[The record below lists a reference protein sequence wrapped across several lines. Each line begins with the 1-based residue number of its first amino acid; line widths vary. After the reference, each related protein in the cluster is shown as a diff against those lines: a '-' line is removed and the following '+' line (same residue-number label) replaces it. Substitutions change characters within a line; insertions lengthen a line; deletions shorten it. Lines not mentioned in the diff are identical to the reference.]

1 MLKQR
6 CLKAIAMMQ
15 GWTGRAGRVSGGG
28 ETAPLIR
35 LSLVAIVLLASSGL
49 ALVVAEAVPASTIY
63 RSVGADG
70 VVRYS
75 DTPSAGARAL
85 APPPLSSAPAL
96 DVAAPSRPTA
106 PSVPGPDSD
115 ADVFQPHDVLAI
127 ASPADGSVLPTG
139 AGGRL
144 KVLAAISPPPAT
156 GDRLG
161 LEVDGVLATSVAGI
175 GPLWL
180 TNLERGE
187 HRLGLVVLAPSGEVR
202 QRSADIVIHVQ
213 RASRLLPA
221 NPLRPAPP

>member
-1 MLKQR
+1 MKQ
-6 CLKAIAMMQ
+6 
-15 GWTGRAGRVSGGG
+15 GGTGRAGPVTATRII
-28 ETAPLIR
+28 APLCR
-35 LSLVAIVLLASSGL
+35 LWLVTSALLLSFGVVLV
-49 ALVVAEAVPASTIY
+49 LVLIVAEAVPASTLY

-96 DVAAPSRPTA
+96 DLAPPPESRLPPEA
-106 PSVPGPDSD
+106 GKVGGG
-115 ADVFQPHDVLAI
+115 DVFEPHDVLAI
-127 ASPADGSVLPTG
+127 ASPADASVLPSG

-144 KVLAAISPPPAT
+144 EVLAAISPPPAA

-161 LEVDGVLATSVAGI
+161 LEVDGALATSVDGS

-180 TNLERGE
+180 TNLARGE
-187 HRLGLVVLAPSGEVR
+187 HRLGLVVLAPSGLVR
-202 QRSADIVIHVQ
+202 QRSAEIVIHVQ